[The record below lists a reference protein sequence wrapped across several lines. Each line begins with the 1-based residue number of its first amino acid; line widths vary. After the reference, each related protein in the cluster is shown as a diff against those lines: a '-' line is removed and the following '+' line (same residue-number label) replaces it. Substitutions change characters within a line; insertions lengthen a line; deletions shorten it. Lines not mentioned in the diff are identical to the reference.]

1 MLLNAELAG
10 ATIAAVKSQWYQSKA
25 VLLGY
30 LYTPKGRLPN
40 DIKIVKVIEWR
51 TCSDLKDVRAFIGLI
66 GYYRI

>member
-1 MLLNAELAG
+1 MLLNVELAG
-10 ATIAAVKSQWYQSKA
+10 ATIAAVKSQWCQSKA

-40 DIKIVKVIEWR
+40 DVKIVKVIEWR
-51 TCSDLKDVRAFIGLI
+51 TCSDLKDVRAFIGLV